1 MKLVVTGASGMTG
14 SELVRQA
21 VDRGWDCTGFS
32 RADLDVTDSSA
43 VERFISR
50 ERPDVVINA
59 AAFTA
64 VDAAETRREEAM
76 AVNGPGAGNVARAAA
91 LNDAAVIHISTDY
104 VFNGESSIPYK
115 PDDPVAPLGAYG
127 ESKLAGEIAVREHS
141 AQHAIVRTSWVYSHE
156 GKNFVRTMLQKGAE
170 GSAIKVVNDQHG
182 SPTSASD
189 LAAALL
195 GAAWQMKSTGALCGT
210 YHFSNSGETTW
221 YGFAKEIFSQANLT
235 PEVCAVT
242 TEQYPTAAAR
252 PRWSVLDTTSFTQ
265 TFGVAPRP
273 WRVALRDVIARMR

>member
-21 VDRGWDCTGFS
+21 VAQGWECTGFS

-43 VERFISR
+43 VERFIAR

-64 VDAAETRREEAM
+64 VDAAEARREEAM
-76 AVNGPGAGNVARAAA
+76 AVNGPGAGNVARAAT
-91 LNDAAVIHISTDY
+91 LNGAAVIHISTDY
-104 VFNGESSIPYK
+104 VFNGESSVPYK
-115 PDDPVAPLGAYG
+115 PDDPVAPIGAYG
-127 ESKLAGEIAVREHS
+127 ESKLAGEIAVREQAAH
-141 AQHAIVRTSWVYSHE
+141 HAIVRTSWVYSHE
-156 GKNFVRTMLQKGAE
+156 GKNFVRTMLQKAAE
-170 GSAIKVVNDQHG
+170 GLPIRVVNDQHG

-210 YHFSNSGETTW
+210 YHFSNSGDTTW
-221 YGFAKEIFSQANLT
+221 YGFANEIFAQASMT
-235 PEVCAVT
+235 PEVVPVST
-242 TEQYPTAAAR
+242 DQYPTAAAR

-265 TFGVAPRP
+265 TFGLTPRS
-273 WRVALRDVIARMR
+273 WRNALSDIIARIT